1 MDANTLISIAS
12 ASRYLT
18 ATDCGD
24 GLPLTIVRVTVESLK
39 GDRGERE
46 RGVVWFEEE
55 ERGLVLNV
63 TLSVM
68 LREMFGVELGA
79 WEGKRPSVAWTCPST
94 TSTGGPRLKAGH
106 RLTRWIGTPERW
118 RPPGFRSAART
129 WSGACW
135 VTNDAASRDSVVH
148 LRVRFSVHYPEAI
161 PRPGSCTGRGR
172 LAVEAVQNRPADRS
186 LPSRGVWCGP
196 VLRSGEDSRGGP
208 GARRNMI
215 TPAGGA

>member
-68 LREMFGVELGA
+68 LREMFGVELDA
-79 WEGKRPSVAWTCPST
+79 WEGKRVTLHNDKSVTRGNQRV
-94 TSTGGPRLKAGH
+94 GGIRIKGSPDIAEDLTVEAGGNAYRKHTRYLIRSERGQDPLRLALG
-106 RLTRWIGTPERW
+106 RVDLSVDDFDRWASIES
-118 RPPGFRSAART
+118 RPPF
-129 WSGACW
+129 
-135 VTNDAASRDSVVH
+135 DQMDRDSRALAATWISKRGADVVR
-148 LRVRFSVHYPEAI
+148 RV
-161 PRPGSCTGRGR
+161 
-172 LAVEAVQNRPADRS
+172 L
-186 LPSRGVWCGP
+186 
-196 VLRSGEDSRGGP
+196 GEQ
-208 GARRNMI
+208 
-215 TPAGGA
+215 